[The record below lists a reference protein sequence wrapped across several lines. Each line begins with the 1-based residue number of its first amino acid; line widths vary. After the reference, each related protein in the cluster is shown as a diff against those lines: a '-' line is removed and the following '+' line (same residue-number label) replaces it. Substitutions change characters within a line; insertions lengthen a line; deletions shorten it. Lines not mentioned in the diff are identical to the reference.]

1 MKERLKRLENKFPKK
16 MPAVFVYATGANGEV
31 ITEGAL
37 AQTLQDIRT
46 AKDDPEVICIEV
58 RLS

>member
-16 MPAVFVYATGANGEV
+16 MPEVFVYATGANGEV

-37 AQTLQDIRT
+37 AQTLQAITT
-46 AKDDPEVICIEV
+46 AKADPEVICIEV